1 MTSPRVFAVALLA
14 TLSVTGNVFAEPS
27 PQERAAELDK
37 AAGELARAKQDVRGA
52 LALYEQALALDP
64 TPERTCNVG
73 MAHYQL
79 DALPSAHFFLAQ
91 CLGNAGRLPAAS
103 VENLSK
109 AYAYVDRQLQ
119 AGSFA
124 QVKFSSSLDGLK
136 VQIPTLGQG
145 AAFSVPRSVWLP
157 LGEQTYE
164 ASAEGYETRSE
175 TVSVE
180 AANKKK
186 RQAVSIT
193 LEEVAVPKLPTVEH
207 TKTPLIDTSP
217 TPLTSRD
224 NAHSSSK
231 LPAWISLS
239 TGAGLMLVGGVFHL
253 RAAGVR
259 SDLEG
264 VPSGDSRRSLIEDL
278 KRERTLMGGFY
289 GAGVLALGLGTI
301 LMLSGDDSEA
311 KEHPAIGLTFGTQSV
326 ALGGAF

>member
-1 MTSPRVFAVALLA
+1 MALLA
-14 TLSVTGNVFAEPS
+14 TLSVASGVFAEPS
-27 PQERAAELDK
+27 PQQRAKELDK
-37 AAGELARAKQDVRGA
+37 AAGELARDKHDVRGA
-52 LALYEQALALDP
+52 LALYEQALALAP

-124 QVKFSSSLDGLK
+124 QVKFSSTLEGVE
-136 VQIPTLGQG
+136 VQIPALGQG
-145 AAFSVPRSVWLP
+145 AAFPLPRSVWLP
-157 LGEQTYE
+157 LGEQTYR
-164 ASAEGYETRSE
+164 ASAEGYQTQSK
-175 TVSVE
+175 TVSIK
-180 AANKKK
+180 AANKKN
-186 RQAVSIT
+186 RQAVSII
-193 LEEVAVPKLPTVEH
+193 LEEVVVPKRPTVEH
-207 TKTPLIDTSP
+207 TKTPLIDASS
-217 TPLTSRD
+217 TPITSRD
-224 NAHSSSK
+224 TADSSSR
-231 LPAWISLS
+231 LPAWIGLS

-278 KRERTLMGGFY
+278 KRERTFMGGFY

-301 LMLSGDDSEA
+301 LMLSGDDSEP
-311 KEHPAIGLTFGTQSV
+311 KKHPAIGFTFGSQSI
-326 ALGGAF
+326 AFGGAF